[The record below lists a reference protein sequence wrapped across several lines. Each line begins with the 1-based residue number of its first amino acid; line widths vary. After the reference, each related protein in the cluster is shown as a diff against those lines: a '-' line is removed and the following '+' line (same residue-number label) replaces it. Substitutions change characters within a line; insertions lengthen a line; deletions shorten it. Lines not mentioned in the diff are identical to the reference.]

1 MKQRDKETKHDTKTK
16 KTSKNS
22 SRKNLFDLSELRVML
37 RFAIQAILIAR
48 GASIELVRQ
57 GHVAVFD
64 GKIWVHGG
72 WTQSRETIS
81 VLVFD
86 EKT

>member
-1 MKQRDKETKHDTKTK
+1 
-16 KTSKNS
+16 
-22 SRKNLFDLSELRVML
+22 ML